1 MNLGKARRTIMNS
14 QRLIRSSCLGV
25 LLLAALVSAC
35 NREDD
40 KAVKGRTGPNGA
52 ARDTVSDLALSEEGL
67 GQIQIGMTLAEAVNM
82 GLLNERPDMKAECD
96 FVYPAVGAG
105 IPFGVGMMVVKG
117 KIARIDVDTGS
128 VTTEDGA
135 KIGDTEDRVKSIYG
149 DELQVQPHKYIEGGH
164 YLIVRGDSA
173 SAGKAI
179 VFETDGKRV
188 TMFRAGR
195 VPEVEWVEGC
205 G

>member
-1 MNLGKARRTIMNS
+1 MNS
-14 QRLIRSSCLGV
+14 QRSIRSSCLCV
-25 LLLAALVSAC
+25 LLLAALASAC
-35 NREDD
+35 NKEDD
-40 KAVKGRTGPNGA
+40 TAVKGRTGPNGA
-52 ARDTVSDLALSEEGL
+52 PRDSVSDLALSEEGL
-67 GQIQIGMTLAEAVNM
+67 GQIQIGMALVEAVNM
-82 GLLNERPDMKAECD
+82 GLLNERPDLRSECD

-105 IPFGVGMMVVKG
+105 IPFGVGVMVVKG
-117 KIARIDVDTGS
+117 KVARIDVDTGS

-135 KIGDTEDRVKSIYG
+135 KLGDTEDRVKSIYG
-149 DELQVQPHKYIEGGH
+149 DELKVLPHKYIEGGH
-164 YLIVRGDSA
+164 YLTVMGDST

-195 VPEVEWVEGC
+195 IPEVQWVEGC